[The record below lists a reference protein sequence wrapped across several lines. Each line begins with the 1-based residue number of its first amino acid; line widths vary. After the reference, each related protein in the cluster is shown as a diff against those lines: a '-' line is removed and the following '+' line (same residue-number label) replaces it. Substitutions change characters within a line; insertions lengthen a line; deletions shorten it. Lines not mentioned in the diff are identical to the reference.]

1 MPTESVPAEQ
11 FSELLQKAA
20 KRRKKAA
27 RNLFIFDTPG
37 EVNNQ
42 LETHNTK
49 SADLEKEKAKSVAI
63 HEKNAMF
70 CGSFLIIPVWE
81 NS

>member
-1 MPTESVPAEQ
+1 
-11 FSELLQKAA
+11 
-20 KRRKKAA
+20 
-27 RNLFIFDTPG
+27 
-37 EVNNQ
+37 
-42 LETHNTK
+42 
-49 SADLEKEKAKSVAI
+49 LEKEKAKSVAI